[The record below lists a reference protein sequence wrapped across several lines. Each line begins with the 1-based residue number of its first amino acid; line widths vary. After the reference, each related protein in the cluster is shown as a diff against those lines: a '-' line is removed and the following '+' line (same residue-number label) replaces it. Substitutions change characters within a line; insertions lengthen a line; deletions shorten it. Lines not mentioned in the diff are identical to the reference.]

1 MDRLDIWILSVL
13 EYNGADNYLVAMS
26 ISEILQEEHNTTR
39 ISLYKHLKRL
49 VRKKYVATGP
59 RDNKAHSYY
68 ITEKGKGELFEIVE
82 KEGSGC

>member
-13 EYNGADNYLVAMS
+13 EYNSADNYLVAMS

-68 ITEKGKGELFEIVE
+68 ITEKGKEELFEIVE
-82 KEGSGC
+82 REGSGC

>member
-13 EYNGADNYLVAMS
+13 EYNSADNYLVAMS

-49 VRKKYVATGP
+49 VRKKYVATGLKISRIENTIRWTP
-59 RDNKAHSYY
+59 RS
-68 ITEKGKGELFEIVE
+68 IVMIREKMLDDEV
-82 KEGSGC
+82 